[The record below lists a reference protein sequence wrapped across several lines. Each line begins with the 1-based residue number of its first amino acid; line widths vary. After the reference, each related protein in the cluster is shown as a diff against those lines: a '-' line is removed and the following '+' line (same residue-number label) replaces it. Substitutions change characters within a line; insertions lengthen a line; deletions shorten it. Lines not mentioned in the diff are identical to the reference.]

1 MVYTQERR
9 AKHTPRRK
17 AWKCV
22 ASSGPPRDNLTID
35 DVEIVNQWQRRKTA
49 QQRTNSREAFA
60 QERKTKV
67 IERRERCVKQ
77 EEAIGRKLA
86 LVAQEIKAEQ
96 EPHYHDN
103 EKQRKSDNVTDI
115 HDWSNSRAY

>member
-1 MVYTQERR
+1 MAASKTTQQNKLEG
-9 AKHTPRRK
+9 T
-17 AWKCV
+17 
-22 ASSGPPRDNLTID
+22 
-35 DVEIVNQWQRRKTA
+35 
-49 QQRTNSREAFA
+49 FA

-115 HDWSNSRAY
+115 HEGIILDLTNHPALSTVNVFGFF